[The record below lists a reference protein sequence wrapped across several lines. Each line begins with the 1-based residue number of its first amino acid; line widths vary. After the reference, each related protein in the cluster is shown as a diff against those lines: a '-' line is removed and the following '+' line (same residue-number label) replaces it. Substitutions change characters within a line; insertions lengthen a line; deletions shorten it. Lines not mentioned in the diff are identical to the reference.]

1 MRPAAARLRGIAR
14 RALALAAAGAWLSFL
29 AACGSSYAPE
39 PDAPA
44 SDARPLASV
53 YDLTLDLP
61 DLVII
66 AAAGSG
72 FAVDITLSIDPDTLD
87 ASGAFEGDVTVR
99 KVTSGGV
106 AAGWRAADPLPA
118 HGRSTGDAWSL
129 DPFGPVEVGSDA
141 TGWTALFLRAEG
153 TLSADGRTLSG
164 IAGETASGT
173 AGTFFGVKQRRY
185 LVAAT
190 DFGVTGTVSLVT
202 VRYNV
207 MVEVD
212 RDLESVSGDPVVRAS
227 DGGVFVVNRFF
238 YDNVQ
243 SLDPAAKFATALQ
256 FSTGNASNP
265 HDVLAVDADRL
276 FITRYEPPFNDLLI
290 ASRANG
296 ATLGFVD
303 LSPLATNASGTPR
316 ADGLAQAEGLVF
328 AGLQNIDASFVEY
341 GPGRVAAIDPAGG
354 AIRAAITLQGKN
366 PFGPPAR
373 HPATG
378 DLYYACAGVFQGSLP
393 GELSGGIE
401 VVDPR
406 ALVTRGLLVDDD
418 DLGGNVSAV
427 ALSTIGGGA
436 GSPVTG
442 YALVTFPSGSNALR
456 AFDPATGAVPPG
468 VVYTSSAFLT
478 EAVADGD
485 GYILV
490 PEHDAARP
498 RLLIFDAGSGA
509 IVAAPALSLPPFS
522 VAVLTRELRR

>member
-1 MRPAAARLRGIAR
+1 MGAAGVRRIAQR
-14 RALALAAAGAWLSFL
+14 TLSLIAAGACLASL
-29 AACGSSYAPE
+29 AACGSSYAPD
-39 PDAPA
+39 PGTPS

-72 FAVDITLSIDPDTLD
+72 FAVDITVSIDPETLD
-87 ASGAFEGDVTVR
+87 ASGAFDGEVTVR
-99 KVTSGGV
+99 GVTSGGV
-106 AAGWRAADPLPA
+106 AVGWRTADPLPV
-118 HGRSTGDAWSL
+118 HGRSVGDEWSL

-153 TLSADGRTLSG
+153 TLAADGRTLSG
-164 IAGETASGT
+164 VASETASGSL
-173 AGTFFGVKQRRY
+173 GTFFGVKQRRY

-202 VRYNV
+202 VRYDV
-207 MVEVD
+207 KVEVD

-227 DGGVFVVNRFF
+227 DGGVFVINRFF
-238 YDNVQ
+238 FDNVQ

-265 HDVLAVDADRL
+265 HDALAVDAERL

-290 ASRANG
+290 ASRATG

-303 LSPLATNASGTPR
+303 LSALATNASGTPR
-316 ADGLAQAEGLVF
+316 ADGLALAEGLVF

-341 GPGRVAAIDPAGG
+341 GAGRVAVLDPADGG
-354 AIRAAITLQGKN
+354 IRAAITLEGKN

-373 HPATG
+373 HPDTG

-427 ALSTIGGGA
+427 ALSATGGA
-436 GSPVTG
+436 GSSITG
-442 YALVTFPSGSNALR
+442 YALVTFPSGANALR
-456 AFDPATGAVPPG
+456 AFDPATGAVLPG
-468 VVYTSSAFLT
+468 VAYTSASFLT

-490 PEHDAARP
+490 PEHDPARP
-498 RLLIFDAGSGA
+498 RLLIFDAASGA

-522 VAVLTRELRR
+522 VAVLTRELRP